1 MMPAKGGDFVGR
13 WFYLH
18 FRHAPP
24 PEVVPFLEAQG
35 CTVERVYET
44 SFDVISPVSFSDF
57 RHLLKKEFPQAEC
70 LVILPKNARQ
80 ISSGE

>member
-1 MMPAKGGDFVGR
+1 MGR

-24 PEVVPFLEAQG
+24 LEVVPFLEAQG
-35 CTVERVYET
+35 CTVEHVYET

>member
-1 MMPAKGGDFVGR
+1 MGR

-18 FRHAPP
+18 FRYAPP
-24 PEVVPFLEAQG
+24 PEVVLFLEAQG
-35 CTVERVYET
+35 CTIQQVYET

-57 RHLLKKEFPQAEC
+57 RHLLKEKFPGAEC

-80 ISSGE
+80 ISFAE

>member
-1 MMPAKGGDFVGR
+1 MMSAKGGDFVGR

-35 CTVERVYET
+35 CTVEQVYET

-57 RHLLKKEFPQAEC
+57 RRLLKKEFPQAEC
-70 LVILPKNARQ
+70 LVILPKNTHQ

>member
-1 MMPAKGGDFVGR
+1 MGR

-18 FRHAPP
+18 FRYAPP
-24 PEVVPFLEAQG
+24 PEVVPFLEEQG
-35 CTVERVYET
+35 CTIQQVYET

-57 RHLLKKEFPQAEC
+57 RHLLKEKFPDAEC

-80 ISSGE
+80 ISSAE